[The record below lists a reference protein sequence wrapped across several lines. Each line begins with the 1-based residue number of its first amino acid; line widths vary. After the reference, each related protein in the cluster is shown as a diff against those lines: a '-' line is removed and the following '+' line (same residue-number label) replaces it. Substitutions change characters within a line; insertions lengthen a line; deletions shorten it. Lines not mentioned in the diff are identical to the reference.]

1 MAPLPCIICRQR
13 KIFIGSSEALRRF
26 FPLEQKIS
34 SIFPNSL
41 ETVWMD
47 PAWLDTKFHPQLL
60 ENNHH
65 NLTVLHKKSCVT
77 TPYEICDHLCTLLLT
92 SNNRSFLST
101 LKGTFKKQP
110 NRFVVRELAWSP
122 FFAGCEYEQWRPTLY
137 DGSVN
142 LPVQP
147 SVGFNSPPSVR
158 WFKE

>member
-1 MAPLPCIICRQR
+1 
-13 KIFIGSSEALRRF
+13 
-26 FPLEQKIS
+26 
-34 SIFPNSL
+34 
-41 ETVWMD
+41 MD

-122 FFAGCEYEQWRPTLY
+122 FFAGCEYEQ
-137 DGSVN
+137 
-142 LPVQP
+142 
-147 SVGFNSPPSVR
+147 
-158 WFKE
+158 